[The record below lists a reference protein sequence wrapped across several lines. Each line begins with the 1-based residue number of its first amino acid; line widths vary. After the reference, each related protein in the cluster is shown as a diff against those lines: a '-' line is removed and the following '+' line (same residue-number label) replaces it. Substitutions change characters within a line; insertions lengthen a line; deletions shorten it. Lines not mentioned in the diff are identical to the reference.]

1 MSAPSIFPTSVPA
14 DFSAM
19 LSWFTNVNAM
29 ALRMRQL
36 EARIEELE
44 HLYGGSSLPMPTR
57 VVHAHSQL
65 AVQPAAP
72 HAATNTSTTTNNT
85 NTTKTSN
92 KKNKK
97 SEKKERKPRRVRT
110 ITKFLNTGE
119 TLVARIPI
127 GNRMF
132 EEVEVVYENDTFTVM
147 GQDISNTNLNK
158 VVQLIAKTLEDE
170 GIRDKECKSPLNAWL
185 LCSVMRHG
193 KRVVLEK
200 LSDMQTAEEQV
211 EEQEGESG
219 DEAAAEESTEESTE
233 EQ

>member
-57 VVHAHSQL
+57 AVHAHTQL
-65 AVQPAAP
+65 AVPPPAA
-72 HAATNTSTTTNNT
+72 HAAPAAVESNNPAATT
-85 NTTKTSN
+85 N
-92 KKNKK
+92 KKNKNK
-97 SEKKERKPRRVRT
+97 KDEKKERKPRRVRT
-110 ITKFLNTGE
+110 ITEFLNTGE

-127 GNRMF
+127 GNRLF
-132 EEVEVVYENDTFTVM
+132 EEVEIVYENDTFTVM

-185 LCSVMRHG
+185 LCSVSRNG

-219 DEAAAEESTEESTE
+219 DESTEESAE